1 MKKETSRKF
10 GFMGI
15 KADAELAAIPISIL
29 RSCVAITGGF
39 NPKAPSPPAIYISY
53 LQRLREDKENERHSR
68 QF

>member
-1 MKKETSRKF
+1 MKKEASKRF

-15 KADAELAAIPISIL
+15 KADAELTAIPISIL

-39 NPKAPSPPAIYISY
+39 NPKALSPPAIYISY
-53 LQRLREDKENERHSR
+53 LQRLREGKENERQSR